1 MYKEQEM
8 DLVDEFEIDEELLS
22 SPDFLSDTVIQK
34 INRCKMQLGLRV
46 QNLVAFYLYIKE
58 SYF

>member
-22 SPDFLSDTVIQK
+22 SPDFLSDTVI
-34 INRCKMQLGLRV
+34 
-46 QNLVAFYLYIKE
+46 
-58 SYF
+58 